1 MSKKLKKKSVS
12 QFEHSFLGHVVFW
25 GLFISISSAIFIS
38 NTSMNINKDFQ
49 TGVISSFFIY
59 PLLGVIVCWKNSEP
73 EKDGIFSKFKSMFTA
88 GLWFSVLS
96 VILFIT
102 GLIMSENGVNISTY
116 LFMGGALLSMLMSI
130 GNNIRTNYSYKRG
143 FGDALAMSMGQI
155 IIVLLIVIVV
165 GSIVQRFQRR

>member
-1 MSKKLKKKSVS
+1 
-12 QFEHSFLGHVVFW
+12 
-25 GLFISISSAIFIS
+25 
-38 NTSMNINKDFQ
+38 MNINNDFQ
-49 TGVISSFFIY
+49 TGVILSFLIY

-116 LFMGGALLSMLMSI
+116 LFMGGALISMLMSI
-130 GNNIRTNYSYKRG
+130 GNNIRTNYS
-143 FGDALAMSMGQI
+143 
-155 IIVLLIVIVV
+155 
-165 GSIVQRFQRR
+165 

>member
-1 MSKKLKKKSVS
+1 MSKKLKKRSS
-12 QFEHSFLGHVVFW
+12 SEYERSFLGNLVFW
-25 GLFISISSAIFIS
+25 GMFISISSAIFIS
-38 NTSMNINKDFQ
+38 NTSMNINNDFQ
-49 TGVISSFFIY
+49 TGVIVSFFIY

-130 GNNIRTNYSYKRG
+130 GNNIRTN
-143 FGDALAMSMGQI
+143 
-155 IIVLLIVIVV
+155 
-165 GSIVQRFQRR
+165 